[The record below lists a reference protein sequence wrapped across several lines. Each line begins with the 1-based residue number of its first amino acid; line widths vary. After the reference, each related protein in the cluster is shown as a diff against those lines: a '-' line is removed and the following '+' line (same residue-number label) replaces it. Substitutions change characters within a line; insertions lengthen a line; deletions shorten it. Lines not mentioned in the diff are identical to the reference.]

1 MGIFKLAQNLTLK
14 VITPAGLALEAPVET
29 VVLKGDLGEF
39 GVLAG
44 HVAMVSNIVSGRIRY
59 VDEQGE
65 KTLIAHGGISEVRDN
80 TVTILTQTLENPDEI
95 DVAEAIKEF
104 EEIESRLESGFL
116 GEEEQ
121 ERLSDRLQIVR
132 ARAGM

>member
-1 MGIFKLAQNLTLK
+1 MAQNLTLK
-14 VITPAGLALEAPVET
+14 IITPAGLALEAPVET

-59 VDEQGE
+59 VDVQGGE
-65 KTLIAHGGISEVRDN
+65 KTLIAHGGISEVRDD
-80 TVTILTQTLENPDEI
+80 TVTVLTQTLESPDEI
-95 DVAEAIKEF
+95 DVAEAVRES

-116 GEEEQ
+116 GEEEH